1 MGSPSARPPARSAGH
16 WGQGG
21 RGAQSG
27 CSRWPGGPRPP
38 GHRAWKRSPT
48 ALARSIRRRAAKP
61 TRTMSLW
68 GPNMG
73 RAWDKKKKRC
83 SPATYLAMLGLPV
96 SAIGVGQVAV
106 LVPPATVMRQGTV
119 AEGDIVVSVESR
131 KLPPVVVSQSVPCRR
146 EDNRG
151 EDKSHPG
158 VGLVPWP
165 ERGLSRT
172 VPRLKNAK
180 DPAGDVTGSP
190 SSPQTAKTRT
200 EDRHTRASSLLCRP
214 TSRPASPAVVI
225 CHYPTCVLPASP
237 PCLSF
242 GCKFS
247 STIMTLAFTCDF

>member
-1 MGSPSARPPARSAGH
+1 MRVGPPCWGQCPGKTRKGHPSSLPPRRTPTRTESAGFPSPEQWETNVCCLSPQPAVGSPSARPPARSAGH

-38 GHRAWKRSPT
+38 GHRAGKRSPT
-48 ALARSIRRRAAKP
+48 ALAGSIRRRAAKP

-172 VPRLKNAK
+172 VPRLENAK
-180 DPAGDVTGSP
+180 DPAGDVTGSQP
-190 SSPQTAKTRT
+190 
-200 EDRHTRASSLLCRP
+200 LL
-214 TSRPASPAVVI
+214 
-225 CHYPTCVLPASP
+225 
-237 PCLSF
+237 
-242 GCKFS
+242 
-247 STIMTLAFTCDF
+247 STNG

>member
-1 MGSPSARPPARSAGH
+1 MGDERLLPKPPASNGQPERPPTCTERGALGAGRTRSAERLQQMARGTATSRPQSREKKPYCLGRKH
-16 WGQGG
+16 QEEGGQTNPDDVTLGTEHGQGLG
-21 RGAQSG
+21 Q
-27 CSRWPGGPRPP
+27 
-38 GHRAWKRSPT
+38 
-48 ALARSIRRRAAKP
+48 
-61 TRTMSLW
+61 
-68 GPNMG
+68 
-73 RAWDKKKKRC
+73 KKKKRC

-172 VPRLKNAK
+172 VPRLENAK

-200 EDRHTRASSLLCRP
+200 GTHESLFAALPSDLQARFPGRRDLSLSDLCASCFP
-214 TSRPASPAVVI
+214 TVFVI
-225 CHYPTCVLPASP
+225 RL
-237 PCLSF
+237 
-242 GCKFS
+242 
-247 STIMTLAFTCDF
+247 